1 MYFNDDEI
9 RRIKDAATGHL
20 LDVAQDF
27 HELKRSGVNY
37 NCDCPRC
44 KAAKK
49 LSISPAKQ
57 IFKCFGCNELKGGD
71 SVSFL
76 MSAEGMTF
84 NDALEYLAKKFNV
97 ILDQRPAI
105 KKQPAKKMK
114 KSSKAA
120 KGIDVDSYCAR
131 MLAESGLTFEDVTAK
146 VYKTGDTQSIFE
158 QRTFRPGTIDERGM
172 LTTKGDDVII
182 EYYDLEGMPVVF
194 TRKDNKRRDVGTP
207 QEYYRIR
214 WQFPDAHLDKE
225 GKPYKYKSPR
235 GSGTPI
241 YIPERIRSLYKSKY
255 LTPDRTKPITARK
268 LGDDFDRAAVLTLLE
283 QNAHRAAEKTAP
295 IPQYHTAETNRTERG
310 KTQKIAPTGNIQ
322 RMVDRAAKRAE
333 GKGIGYDRWAAVHNL
348 KQMAATVA
356 AMEQYGFTPDELDA
370 ALVSANADLYLLL
383 SGYQLLCGREIL
395 RST

>member
-114 KSSKAA
+114 KS
-120 KGIDVDSYCAR
+120 R
-131 MLAESGLTFEDVTAK
+131 
-146 VYKTGDTQSIFE
+146 
-158 QRTFRPGTIDERGM
+158 
-172 LTTKGDDVII
+172 
-182 EYYDLEGMPVVF
+182 
-194 TRKDNKRRDVGTP
+194 
-207 QEYYRIR
+207 
-214 WQFPDAHLDKE
+214 
-225 GKPYKYKSPR
+225 
-235 GSGTPI
+235 
-241 YIPERIRSLYKSKY
+241 
-255 LTPDRTKPITARK
+255 
-268 LGDDFDRAAVLTLLE
+268 LL
-283 QNAHRAAEKTAP
+283 
-295 IPQYHTAETNRTERG
+295 I
-310 KTQKIAPTGNIQ
+310 
-322 RMVDRAAKRAE
+322 
-333 GKGIGYDRWAAVHNL
+333 
-348 KQMAATVA
+348 
-356 AMEQYGFTPDELDA
+356 
-370 ALVSANADLYLLL
+370 
-383 SGYQLLCGREIL
+383 
-395 RST
+395 

>member
-1 MYFNDDEI
+1 
-9 RRIKDAATGHL
+9 L

-84 NDALEYLAKKFNV
+84 NDALDYLAKKFNV
-97 ILDQRPAI
+97 IPDQRPAI

-114 KSSKAA
+114 KGSKAA

-158 QRTFRPGTIDERGM
+158 QRTFRPGGEYAVRLTYGCPADSIKVANEWADDTHTLGLTKKGM
-172 LTTKGDDVII
+172 
-182 EYYDLEGMPVVF
+182 E
-194 TRKDNKRRDVGTP
+194 
-207 QEYYRIR
+207 
-214 WQFPDAHLDKE
+214 
-225 GKPYKYKSPR
+225 
-235 GSGTPI
+235 
-241 YIPERIRSLYKSKY
+241 
-255 LTPDRTKPITARK
+255 
-268 LGDDFDRAAVLTLLE
+268 
-283 QNAHRAAEKTAP
+283 
-295 IPQYHTAETNRTERG
+295 
-310 KTQKIAPTGNIQ
+310 
-322 RMVDRAAKRAE
+322 
-333 GKGIGYDRWAAVHNL
+333 
-348 KQMAATVA
+348 
-356 AMEQYGFTPDELDA
+356 
-370 ALVSANADLYLLL
+370 LYL
-383 SGYQLLCGREIL
+383 QEEEE
-395 RST
+395 

>member
-182 EYYDLEGMPVVF
+182 EYYDLEGLP
-194 TRKDNKRRDVGTP
+194 
-207 QEYYRIR
+207 
-214 WQFPDAHLDKE
+214 
-225 GKPYKYKSPR
+225 
-235 GSGTPI
+235 
-241 YIPERIRSLYKSKY
+241 
-255 LTPDRTKPITARK
+255 
-268 LGDDFDRAAVLTLLE
+268 TLS
-283 QNAHRAAEKTAP
+283 
-295 IPQYHTAETNRTERG
+295 
-310 KTQKIAPTGNIQ
+310 
-322 RMVDRAAKRAE
+322 
-333 GKGIGYDRWAAVHNL
+333 RWA
-348 KQMAATVA
+348 
-356 AMEQYGFTPDELDA
+356 
-370 ALVSANADLYLLL
+370 
-383 SGYQLLCGREIL
+383 SGNCHLIR
-395 RST
+395 

>member
-241 YIPERIRSLYKSKY
+241 YIPERIRSLYKSK
-255 LTPDRTKPITARK
+255 TKIPRLYIQEGEK
-268 LGDDFDRAAVLTLLE
+268 K
-283 QNAHRAAEKTAP
+283 AEKAMVINKKITVSILSIYGISLQAVCCGSFLVNIEDALRLANRVNGHLLVGFKAMSRNDTVRLFDTDKLIRINSLCPLVP
-295 IPQYHTAETNRTERG
+295 IQQLCIKLLTF
-310 KTQKIAPTGNIQ
+310 QI
-322 RMVDRAAKRAE
+322 
-333 GKGIGYDRWAAVHNL
+333 
-348 KQMAATVA
+348 
-356 AMEQYGFTPDELDA
+356 
-370 ALVSANADLYLLL
+370 LYMHIPH
-383 SGYQLLCGREIL
+383 QFP
-395 RST
+395 

>member
-84 NDALEYLAKKFNV
+84 NDALEYLAKNSMSFSINV
-97 ILDQRPAI
+97 RPSRNSRQ
-105 KKQPAKKMK
+105 KDE

-172 LTTKGDDVII
+172 LTTKEMMSSLNIMIWKECRLSSPGKII
-182 EYYDLEGMPVVF
+182 
-194 TRKDNKRRDVGTP
+194 
-207 QEYYRIR
+207 
-214 WQFPDAHLDKE
+214 KE
-225 GKPYKYKSPR
+225 GTLVLLKNIIVSDGSFRMPTLIKRVNLTNTNPR
-235 GSGTPI
+235 V
-241 YIPERIRSLYKSKY
+241 
-255 LTPDRTKPITARK
+255 
-268 LGDDFDRAAVLTLLE
+268 AAVLRSIFRSAYAVSINQRQRYPVSIFRKVKRKRRKHVSTAFP
-283 QNAHRAAEKTAP
+283 QSQSAVYRISVFTVPFRKT
-295 IPQYHTAETNRTERG
+295 
-310 KTQKIAPTGNIQ
+310 
-322 RMVDRAAKRAE
+322 
-333 GKGIGYDRWAAVHNL
+333 W
-348 KQMAATVA
+348 
-356 AMEQYGFTPDELDA
+356 
-370 ALVSANADLYLLL
+370 
-383 SGYQLLCGREIL
+383 
-395 RST
+395 